1 MAAVIPRDAGG
12 IFSCLLLVLG
22 TCVNA
27 ALVSTPWVIGWLTG
41 VSLKWEQS
49 LGYSL
54 LLAASIIHLGA
65 EMMARSIST
74 EPRPQISWDAWY
86 RPLALLSCQALL
98 ATYWLSGAAL
108 QWQTPQSAELRGLKM
123 GAAIVFMLCG
133 IGLRA
138 AAIRQLGN
146 WFVTDL
152 GVARN
157 QPLVSHGLYRWM
169 RHPSETGLLLLTA
182 GIGMVGGWRTCC
194 LALAVQGMLSI
205 TRIYLEERA
214 LTEAWGDR
222 YRAYARSTAR
232 VCPGVW

>member
-1 MAAVIPRDAGG
+1 
-12 IFSCLLLVLG
+12 
-22 TCVNA
+22 
-27 ALVSTPWVIGWLTG
+27 
-41 VSLKWEQS
+41 
-49 LGYSL
+49 
-54 LLAASIIHLGA
+54 
-65 EMMARSIST
+65 
-74 EPRPQISWDAWY
+74 
-86 RPLALLSCQALL
+86 
-98 ATYWLSGAAL
+98 
-108 QWQTPQSAELRGLKM
+108 M

-138 AAIRQLGN
+138 AAIQQLGN

-152 GVARN
+152 GMAQN

-169 RHPSETGLLLLTA
+169 RHPSESTGLLLLTA

-222 YRAYARSTAR
+222 FRASSSMRGVR
-232 VCPGVW
+232 RRFCPACGSSL